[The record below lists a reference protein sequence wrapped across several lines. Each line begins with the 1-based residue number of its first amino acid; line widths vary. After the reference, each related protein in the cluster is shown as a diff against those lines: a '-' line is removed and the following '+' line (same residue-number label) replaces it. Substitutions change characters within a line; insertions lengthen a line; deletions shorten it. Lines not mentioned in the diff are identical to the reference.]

1 MKEIMN
7 NMSEYEYFYIQYQGE
22 NEYWQK
28 VNKKNQRNKKKLGRR
43 NGWSNHKSEIVTL
56 EIKDVKN

>member
-43 NGWSNHKSEIVTL
+43 NG
-56 EIKDVKN
+56 